1 MHKALWATRLVV
13 VVVIVVLIKLTAYES
28 QDPRPVP
35 TTAVVPTATP
45 AGSMLPRVGLM
56 CTGSMEPAL
65 TCLDLMVAQP
75 VFTAADITVDSII
88 RVSSCGARFTHRVVA
103 IRNVRERRYYQ
114 TKGDAHPEPDNCWIP
129 HHDVYGLIVDIERNA
144 VPQNS
149 ALRDGVNAAKALI
162 LANPESTEGGPWGQP
177 LKKREGA
184 P

>member
-1 MHKALWATRLVV
+1 MSRRTLDPCRQQRLSRRPRQRAPCCRALD
-13 VVVIVVLIKLTAYES
+13 S
-28 QDPRPVP
+28 GVP
-35 TTAVVPTATP
+35 AAWSPP
-45 AGSMLPRVGLM
+45 
-56 CTGSMEPAL
+56 L
-65 TCLDLMVAQP
+65 TCLDLIVAQP

-144 VPQNS
+144 VPQNA

-162 LANPESTEGGPWGQP
+162 LANPEDAATIVAYDCWRRAALTSRYPGDIPHEC
-177 LKKREGA
+177 
-184 P
+184 